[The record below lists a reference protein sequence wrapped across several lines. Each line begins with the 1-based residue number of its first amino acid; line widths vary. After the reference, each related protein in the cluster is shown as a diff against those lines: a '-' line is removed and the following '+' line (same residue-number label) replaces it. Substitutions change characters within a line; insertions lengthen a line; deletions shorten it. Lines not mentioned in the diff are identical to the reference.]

1 MPRGDYSDRDDN
13 VMRWRCAMFPGHP
26 PPEPRGSYPSQH
38 RRYLTEQD
46 RRETIVDQPR
56 VSRHGAQSEKED
68 RSTLTLTLTLILTLT
83 LTLTPPY
90 LSAHSSPRHA
100 LYTYHIVHIETDTI
114 VTAAGYTGYSINRL
128 Q

>member
-1 MPRGDYSDRDDN
+1 MPRGDYSDRDD
-13 VMRWRCAMFPGHP
+13 MRWRCAMFPGHP
-26 PPEPRGSYPSQH
+26 QPEPRGSCPSQH

-56 VSRHGAQSEKED
+56 VSRHGAQSERED
-68 RSTLTLTLTLILTLT
+68 CSTLTRTLTLTLT

-100 LYTYHIVHIETDTI
+100 LYTYNIVHIETDTI